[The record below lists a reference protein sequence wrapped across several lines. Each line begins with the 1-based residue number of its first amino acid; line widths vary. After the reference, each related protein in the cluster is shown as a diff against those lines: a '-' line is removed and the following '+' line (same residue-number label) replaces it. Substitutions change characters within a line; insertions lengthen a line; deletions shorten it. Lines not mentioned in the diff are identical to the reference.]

1 MTIIAAIILIVLLFE
16 VRETLR
22 NSRDRAYRRSRVHEF
37 ERNL

>member
-1 MTIIAAIILIVLLFE
+1 MTFIAVIILIALLF
-16 VRETLR
+16 VMCETMC